1 MLFPNYDVSSPVI
14 STARTIDRC
23 VTHARDRIEQHEKE
37 ILTAARTIDRQATI
51 MLTVALNKLS
61 HVQRIPLDDAWG
73 QASDTAIDISN
84 APMRES
90 YMLGT
95 LIHEALHDCFYHA
108 EGHAFSEEEEHQV
121 MYVLGEI

>member
-1 MLFPNYDVSSPVI
+1 MLFPDYDVPSPVI

-23 VTHARDRIEQHEKE
+23 VARARERIEQHEKE

-73 QASDTAIDISN
+73 QASDTAIAWQRYSKRVGDAARLVFGVDVAARPAAAS
-84 APMRES
+84 ACLRH
-90 YMLGT
+90 LAAGT
-95 LIHEALHDCFYHA
+95 Q
-108 EGHAFSEEEEHQV
+108 GS
-121 MYVLGEI
+121 